1 MVTKGWLLHSVVAMV
16 LIIEVFSQDCGQFL
30 TRLRQA
36 NKANL
41 ELLNSKMNS
50 TIPQQCIEDVFS
62 FSLKNKLPSNLDVSE
77 AENAKVAIQE
87 VLQQTG
93 HIFRQNCTEMLW
105 DEDFLRAFHAG
116 LDQQSENLKSCLSAS
131 PRSQRIQLTRL
142 RVKRYFRSLNDF
154 LKEKEYNRCAWEI
167 IQIQVKQCFLWIENL
182 IPMIRNEERE
192 GRLVGILSFTSN

>member
-1 MVTKGWLLHSVVAMV
+1 MITKGWLLPIALTMV
-16 LIIEVFSQDCGQFL
+16 LITEVSSQDCGQL
-30 TRLRQA
+30 LARLRQA

-50 TIPQQCIEDVFS
+50 TIPQQCIEGVFS
-62 FSLKNKLPSNLDVSE
+62 FSLKNKLPTNRDVSE
-77 AENAKVAIQE
+77 EENAKVAIQE

-105 DEDFLRAFHAG
+105 DEDSLRAFHAG

-131 PRSQRIQLTRL
+131 PRSRRIQLTSL

-167 IQIQVKQCFLWIENL
+167 IQIQVKQCFLWIEKL
-182 IPMIRNEERE
+182 IQEIQ
-192 GRLVGILSFTSN
+192 SKA